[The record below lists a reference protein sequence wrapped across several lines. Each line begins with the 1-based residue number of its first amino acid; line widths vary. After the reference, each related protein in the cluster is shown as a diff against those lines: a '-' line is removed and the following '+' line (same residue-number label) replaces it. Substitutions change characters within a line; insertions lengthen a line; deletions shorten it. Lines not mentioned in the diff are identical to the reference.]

1 MSLSKINPKKTEAW
15 KMLIKKREEIAG
27 IQIIDLFD
35 SSKNRIENF
44 SIEFDN
50 MFLDFSKNIIDDETF
65 ELLIKLCE
73 DCELKKNIKSLFI
86 GDKIN
91 ETDNRSVL
99 HTALRDFNL
108 NSEFGQELLSDR
120 QKIEKFTN
128 DILSGK
134 TRGSTNKKIT
144 DIVNVGIGGSDL
156 GPNMVVESLKFY
168 KTDLNCHFVSNVD
181 GDHLQEVLKLVD
193 PETTVFIIVSKTF
206 TTQETLTNAK
216 KIKEFLVS
224 RSIEDISNHFIGVTS
239 NVKSAVE
246 FGLDKKNI
254 FKMYD
259 FVGGRFSVWGSVGL
273 SVSLA
278 VGYENFEKFLRGA
291 NKMDEHFK
299 ISNFEKNI
307 PVCLALISIWYNNF
321 MNCETEA
328 VLPYSE
334 YLKYLP
340 HYLQQMFMESNGKCI
355 DRFSDKVDYQTGTI
369 VWGGTGT
376 NSQHAFFQLL
386 HQGTKL
392 IPCDFIGF
400 KTSLHGNDDAHNKL
414 MSNFIA
420 QTQALMVGGS
430 MGDNPFRKFEGNHP
444 SNTILFDKVNPESLG
459 MILSMYE
466 HKVFVQG
473 IILNIFSFDQWGVEL
488 GKSLATKLLTEI
500 ESKNVLNHDPSTKNL
515 LDKLIDK

>member
-1 MSLSKINPKKTEAW
+1 MSLSKINPQNTEAW
-15 KMLIKKREEIAG
+15 KMLIKQREEIAS

-35 SSKNRIENF
+35 SSKNRIEKF

-50 MFLDFSKNIIDDETF
+50 MFLDFSKNIINDETF
-65 ELLIKLCE
+65 KLLLKLCE
-73 DCELKKNIKSLFI
+73 DCELKKNIKSLFN

-91 ETDNRSVL
+91 ETENRSVL

-108 NSEFGQELLSDR
+108 NSEIGKELLSDR

-134 TRGSTNKKIT
+134 TRGSTNKIIT

-168 KTDLNCHFVSNVD
+168 KTELNCHFVSNVD

-216 KIKEFLVS
+216 KIKEFLRS
-224 RSIEDISNHFIGVTS
+224 RSIEDISKHFIGVTS
-239 NVKSAVE
+239 NIKSAVE
-246 FGLDKKNI
+246 FGLDKKNV

-299 ISNFEKNI
+299 VSNFEKNI

-334 YLKYLP
+334 YLKFLP
-340 HYLQQMFMESNGKCI
+340 QYLQQMFMESNGKCI
-355 DRFSDKVDYQTGTI
+355 DRFSEKVDYQTGTI

-400 KTSLHGNDDAHNKL
+400 KSSLHGNDNSHNKL
-414 MSNFIA
+414 MSNFVA
-420 QTQALMVGGS
+420 QTQALMVGGT
-430 MGDNPFRKFEGNHP
+430 MGDNPFRKFKGNNP
-444 SNTILFDKVNPESLG
+444 SNTILFDKVSPESLG

-473 IILNIFSFDQWGVEL
+473 VILNIFSFDQWGVEL
-488 GKSLATKLLTEI
+488 GKSLASKLLTEI
-500 ESKNVLNHDPSTKNL
+500 KSKNILKHDASTENL
-515 LDKLIDK
+515 LDKLINK

>member
-1 MSLSKINPKKTEAW
+1 MSLSKINPKNTEAW
-15 KMLIKKREEIAG
+15 KMLIEKREEIAG

-35 SSKNRIENF
+35 SSKNRIEKF
-44 SIEFDN
+44 SIEFDK
-50 MFLDFSKNIIDDETF
+50 MFLDFSKNIINDETF
-65 ELLIKLCE
+65 ELLLKLCE
-73 DCELKKNIKSLFI
+73 DCELKKNIKSLFD
-86 GDKIN
+86 GEKIN
-91 ETDNRSVL
+91 ETENRSVL

-108 NSEFGQELLSDR
+108 SSEIGKELLSDR

-224 RSIEDISNHFIGVTS
+224 RSIEDISRHFIGVTS
-239 NVKSAVE
+239 NIKSAVE
-246 FGLDKKNI
+246 FGLDKNNI

-299 ISNFEKNI
+299 VSNFEKNI
-307 PVCLALISIWYNNF
+307 PVCLALISIWYNN
-321 MNCETEA
+321 
-328 VLPYSE
+328 L
-334 YLKYLP
+334 
-340 HYLQQMFMESNGKCI
+340 
-355 DRFSDKVDYQTGTI
+355 
-369 VWGGTGT
+369 
-376 NSQHAFFQLL
+376 
-386 HQGTKL
+386 
-392 IPCDFIGF
+392 
-400 KTSLHGNDDAHNKL
+400 
-414 MSNFIA
+414 
-420 QTQALMVGGS
+420 
-430 MGDNPFRKFEGNHP
+430 
-444 SNTILFDKVNPESLG
+444 
-459 MILSMYE
+459 
-466 HKVFVQG
+466 
-473 IILNIFSFDQWGVEL
+473 
-488 GKSLATKLLTEI
+488 
-500 ESKNVLNHDPSTKNL
+500 
-515 LDKLIDK
+515 